1 MRDWLKNGLKHS
13 KPSAGMIRIR
23 ISDIDEYLLKYQ
35 VDENFVDAVVDEILR
50 DFN

>member
-1 MRDWLKNGLKHS
+1 
-13 KPSAGMIRIR
+13 MIRIR